1 MCAMR
6 KHVLLLGLLVAA
18 QFVTAQETSSTAS
31 ASPAAAN
38 TAATGPRVC
47 EWKPDGPGSSE
58 KPGKGGDMVRSIE
71 CGDFIFTAVIAQTDA
86 FDLTTRKGFN
96 MPITFVNLTVINRGT
111 APITADFKQ
120 FEMVRANGKKVKPT
134 TPLEL
139 SNRIEKGD
147 MGDPTNEA
155 NMNRNV
161 YNNTGSTATA
171 ANQAYWRKQAKY
183 VRDMSLVDKTIAP
196 NGEEVGF
203 VFFPAEKKPGYTIRW
218 NAPNG
223 DVLVLTAAEWK
234 H

>member
-1 MCAMR
+1 MGAMQ
-6 KHVLLLGLLVAA
+6 KHLLVLGLLIATQSVAA
-18 QFVTAQETSSTAS
+18 QDTPAAG
-31 ASPAAAN
+31 AAAPAAA
-38 TAATGPRVC
+38 TVPSSGPRVC
-47 EWKPDGPGSSE
+47 EWKAGGPGSSE
-58 KPGKGGDMVRSIE
+58 KLGKGGDTVRSIE
-71 CGDFIFTAVIAQTDA
+71 CGALVFTAVIAQTDA

-96 MPITFVNLTVINRGT
+96 IPITFVNLTIINRGA

-139 SNRIEKGD
+139 SNTIEKGD
-147 MGDPTNEA
+147 MGDPTNQA
-155 NMNRNV
+155 NLTRNV

-171 ANQAYWRKQAKY
+171 ANQAFWRKQAKY

-196 NGEEVGF
+196 NGEEAGF
-203 VFFPAEKKPGYTIRW
+203 VFFPSEKKPGYTIRW

-223 DVLVLTAAEWK
+223 DVLVLTAPEWK

>member
-1 MCAMR
+1 MSAMG
-6 KHVLLLGLLVAA
+6 KHLLVVALLIAA
-18 QFVTAQETSSTAS
+18 QCVTAQDGPAS
-31 ASPAAAN
+31 GGTPSAAAS
-38 TAATGPRVC
+38 TTSTGPRVC

-58 KPGKGGDMVRSIE
+58 KPGKGGDMVRSIA

-86 FDLTTRKGFN
+86 FDLSTRKGFN
-96 MPITFVNLTVINRGT
+96 MPITFVNLTIINRGST
-111 APITADFKQ
+111 PITADFKQ
-120 FEMVRANGKKVKPT
+120 FEMVRSNGKKVKPT

-155 NMNRNV
+155 NLTRNV

-183 VRDMSLVDKTIAP
+183 VRDMSLVDKTVLP

-203 VFFPAEKKPGYTIRW
+203 VFFPSEKKPGYTVRW

-223 DVLVLTAAEWK
+223 DVLVLTAPEWK

>member
-1 MCAMR
+1 
-6 KHVLLLGLLVAA
+6 
-18 QFVTAQETSSTAS
+18 
-31 ASPAAAN
+31 
-38 TAATGPRVC
+38 
-47 EWKPDGPGSSE
+47 
-58 KPGKGGDMVRSIE
+58 MVRSIE
-71 CGDFIFTAVIAQTDA
+71 CGNLAFTAVIAQTDA

-96 MPITFVNLTVINRGT
+96 MPITFVNLTIINRGA
-111 APITADFKQ
+111 APITVDFKQ
-120 FEMVRANGKKVKPT
+120 FEMVRSNGKKVKPT

-147 MGDPTNEA
+147 MGDPNNEA
-155 NMNRNV
+155 NLNRNV

-203 VFFPAEKKPGYTIRW
+203 VFFPSEKKPGYTIRW
-218 NAPNG
+218 NAPTG
-223 DVLVLTAAEWK
+223 DVLVLTAPEWK